1 MSLQERLENLLIAQC
16 LIGNRRYGFFFFLF
30 LTQLS
35 PENVSLK
42 FPLIVLARGKEPEG
56 KEKF

>member
-1 MSLQERLENLLIAQC
+1 MD
-16 LIGNRRYGFFFFLF
+16 FFFFLF

>member
-1 MSLQERLENLLIAQC
+1 MLDREQTIW
-16 LIGNRRYGFFFFLF
+16 IFFFFFLF

-42 FPLIVLARGKEPEG
+42 FPLKVLARGKEPEG